1 MVYCRS
7 QIDEVKSNCAIK
19 MLVMLKI
26 QSFKLIFVL
35 VSSISLQ
42 LKYKILNKTR

>member
-1 MVYCRS
+1 
-7 QIDEVKSNCAIK
+7 
-19 MLVMLKI
+19 MLKI

-42 LKYKILNKTR
+42 LKYKILNKTRLQVALAIKFVL